1 MSSAYTVL
9 NPGFGGSVMDET
21 TIPYSGTVYEDRRR
35 ARIILAG
42 DTQEK
47 IVQVKNDTATGSE
60 YAIVTREIPTW
71 QQSLTYEYGD
81 ANIAKGNPETSVV
94 SYAVPS
100 GYAYFFTGLN
110 GSASAV
116 GIFRGYLDGNQF
128 CQMRNN
134 ITNLNVNM
142 NSTIPL
148 VRANP
153 NSVVEIKAENLSVLS
168 SESFEATMYGFT
180 TPLS

>member
-1 MSSAYTVL
+1 MSTAYTVL

-21 TIPYSGTVYEDRRR
+21 SIPYSGTVYEDRRR

-47 IVQVKNDTATGSE
+47 IVQVKDSTATGSE
-60 YAIVTREIPTW
+60 YAIVTREIPAW

-81 ANIAKGNPETSVV
+81 ANISKSNPETTV
-94 SYAVPS
+94 STYTVPS
-100 GYAYFFTGLN
+100 GHMYFFTGFN

-116 GIFRGYLDGNQF
+116 GAFRAYLDGSQF

-134 ITNLNVNM
+134 ITNLNVNL
-142 NSTIPL
+142 NSAVPL
-148 VRANP
+148 VKASP
-153 NSVVEIKAENLSVLS
+153 NSVVEVKATNLSTVS
-168 SESFEATMYGFT
+168 SESFEVTMYGFT
-180 TPLS
+180 MPLV

>member
-21 TIPYSGTVYEDRRR
+21 TIPYSGSVYEDRRR

-42 DTQEK
+42 DTQDK
-47 IVQVKNDTATGSE
+47 LVQVKNGTLTGNE
-60 YAIVTREIPTW
+60 YALTTREIPTW

-81 ANIAKGNPETSVV
+81 ANIAKGNPETAVV
-94 SYAVPS
+94 SYTVPS
-100 GYAYFFTGLN
+100 GKMYYFTGLN
-110 GSASAV
+110 GSAAAV
-116 GIFRGYLDGNQF
+116 GVFRGYLDGNQF

-142 NSTIPL
+142 NSSIPL
-148 VRANP
+148 IKANP
-153 NSVVEIKAENLSVLS
+153 SQVVSIKAENLSTLS

-180 TPLS
+180 MPLV

>member
-1 MSSAYTVL
+1 
-9 NPGFGGSVMDET
+9 MDET

-71 QQSLTYEYGD
+71 QQSLNFQYGD
-81 ANIAKGNPETSVV
+81 ANISKSNPETTVV
-94 SYAVPS
+94 SYTVPS
-100 GYAYFFTGLN
+100 GQSYFFTGFN

-116 GIFRGYLDGNQF
+116 GVFRGYINGSQF
-128 CQMRNN
+128 VQMRNN

-148 VRANP
+148 VRATP
-153 NSVVEIKAENLSVLS
+153 NQTVEIKAENLSTIS

-180 TPLS
+180 NPSS